1 MGHQRKSL
9 DERSNVVP
17 DIREYRC
24 IISVLRSQS
33 VYPLAEPLVVLRL
46 GVDKES
52 TISPSRTITTPTE
65 HTLDGSSF
73 AVSKS
78 IAAKSLIIFK
88 LSSVSLNMPWNMR
101 LQI

>member
-46 GVDKES
+46 GVDKAVEGVHDFALTHNHHS
-52 TISPSRTITTPTE
+52 DGAYAGRLFVRRLEIYRCEIS
-65 HTLDGSSF
+65 HFL
-73 AVSKS
+73 
-78 IAAKSLIIFK
+78 
-88 LSSVSLNMPWNMR
+88 
-101 LQI
+101 